1 MLVEFET
8 WLQDVDREFMRR
20 FRIDH
25 VLGGF
30 SDEEMIEDWQRG
42 EAPAD
47 WVIRIGKKYDLDP
60 CEDISRLGWS

>member
-8 WLQDVDREFMRR
+8 WLQEVDREFMRR

-47 WVIRIGKKYDLDP
+47 WVTRIGEKYDLDA